1 MLSLFDYRKLL
12 ADSGDIVR
20 CGGHWT
26 TCWRQMKFT
35 AGTSWFPGCP
45 APRKN
50 IQAICKYA
58 SSRLALISNTD
69 HYITSGQICCP
80 GMLITKIG
88 LLWSRCGSLKEKRH
102 LQSFMHCL
110 PQGMSEFML
119 AHCIDGIFSTGFF
132 FIWRTAAA
140 HVASCLCLTNLCKT
154 KSLWRSDQL
163 FIF

>member
-1 MLSLFDYRKLL
+1 
-12 ADSGDIVR
+12 
-20 CGGHWT
+20 
-26 TCWRQMKFT
+26 MKFT

-110 PQGMSEFML
+110 PIVLMGFSPLAFSSSEEQQQHML
-119 AHCIDGIFSTGFF
+119 HPVYAWQMYAELRVYGEVINFSFSRVRYYKPTALTLDYEGIWFILSRSGSVFSSGP
-132 FIWRTAAA
+132 
-140 HVASCLCLTNLCKT
+140 AS
-154 KSLWRSDQL
+154 
-163 FIF
+163 